1 MQKSLIAL
9 AVLSAIATTAQ
20 AQSSATIY
28 GTVDTGVVFLNTVDT
43 STVDYID
50 YENINKLEV
59 MSGVTQG
66 SYMGFKGVEDLGSGL
81 SASFELETGFSGNFN
96 QHEGRRYSNSLFNR
110 KSTVGLEGSLGSIL
124 LGHQPGV
131 IDDINQSV
139 SSAIGR
145 PTDHSLDYSESFQSE
160 NSIRYDS
167 PQGHGLSG
175 SFTYSPKEIRG
186 ASSSGE
192 SYGVGIGYASG
203 PMNLRAAYYEADRP
217 TTSIPVPKYD
227 EGVLRER
234 EPIGVW
240 EGVGL
245 SAYSLGAS
253 YHTAHANFYGSWLLL
268 RQPYALGFTSTV
280 EPSLLDSNH
289 LPKSF
294 LVGTDNNSKA
304 SVLKA
309 GVDYSITEPLHLI
322 ADVSYTRAKY
332 LCKEAVNPSHI
343 TQITLG
349 ADYAVS
355 KRTGLYA
362 FASNIYGHETFN
374 PGIMNNHVAGDA
386 EQIAIAVGV
395 RHKF

>member
-28 GTVDTGVVFLNTVDT
+28 GTVDTGVVFLNTADT
-43 STVDYID
+43 SVDNGD
-50 YENINKLEV
+50 VNKLEV
-59 MSGVTQG
+59 MTGVTQG

-96 QHEGRRYSNSLFNR
+96 QHKGKSYSNSLFNR
-110 KSTVGLEGSLGSIL
+110 KSTVGLEGSFGSIL

-139 SSAIGR
+139 SSSIGR
-145 PTDHSLDYSESFQSE
+145 PADHSLDYSESLQSE

-186 ASSSGE
+186 ASSAGE
-192 SYGVGIGYASG
+192 SYGVGVGYASG
-203 PMNLRAAYYEADRP
+203 PMNLRAAYYEAGRQ
-217 TTSIPVPKYD
+217 TTTISVPKYN
-227 EGVLRER
+227 EGVLRKR
-234 EPIGVW
+234 EPIGNW

-253 YHTAHANFYGSWLLL
+253 YRASHANFYGSWLLL
-268 RQPYALGFTSTV
+268 RQPYALSFNSTSEQNV
-280 EPSLLDSNH
+280 LDSNH

-294 LVGTDNNSKA
+294 LVGTDDNSKA

-309 GVDYSITEPLHLI
+309 GVDYSVTEPLHLL
-322 ADVSYTRAKY
+322 ADVSYTRAKF
-332 LCKEAVNPSHI
+332 LSEEAINPSHI
-343 TQITLG
+343 TQVTLG
-349 ADYAVS
+349 ADYSVS

-362 FASNIYGHETFN
+362 FVSNIYSHETFN
-374 PGIMNNHVAGDA
+374 PGIMNNNIAGEG
-386 EQIAIAVGV
+386 EQISVAVGL